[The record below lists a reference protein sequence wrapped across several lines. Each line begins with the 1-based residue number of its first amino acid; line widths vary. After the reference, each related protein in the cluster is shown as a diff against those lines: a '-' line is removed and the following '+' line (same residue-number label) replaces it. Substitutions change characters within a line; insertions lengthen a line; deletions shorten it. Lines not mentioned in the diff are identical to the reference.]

1 MVQIGRNKYEN
12 PDDLDRKIA
21 MEITW
26 VKGSNSWF
34 WIHAGGKNIHIDP
47 AYAKVSITRPDIVDK
62 ADLVLITHAHHDHF
76 QKKTLDNLISNATV
90 IIAPPNVA
98 KKLGATSQVIA
109 VAPGEEHDLG
119 WVKVKAVYAY
129 NFGLKGLIVHKKGT
143 CVGYLLVVDGKTL
156 YHAGDTELIPEM
168 KQLGH
173 VDLAMLPIGGR
184 VTMDAEEA
192 AEAAIAM
199 GAKRVVPMHNH
210 RRPVG
215 ELKTRLEKNPEIQV
229 IVAEQGKPFEPF

>member
-1 MVQIGRNKYEN
+1 
-12 PDDLDRKIA
+12 

-34 WIHAGGKNIHIDP
+34 WIRVNDKKIHIDP
-47 AYAKVSITRPDIVDK
+47 AYLRGSTYGPEMVEK
-62 ADLVLITHAHHDHF
+62 ADLVLITHSHGDHF
-76 QKKTLDNLISNATV
+76 QKKTLDNLTSNATV

-98 KKLGATSQVIA
+98 RKLGATSHVIV

-129 NFGLKGLIVHKKGT
+129 NLGLKGHILHRKGA
-143 CVGYLLVVDGKTL
+143 CVGYLMTVGGKTI
-156 YHAGDTELIPEM
+156 YHAGDTEFIPEM
-168 KQLGH
+168 KQLGQ
-173 VDLAMLPIGGR
+173 VDLAMLPIGGGP
-184 VTMDAEEA
+184 TMDAEGA
-192 AEAAIAM
+192 ASAAVAM
-199 GAKRVVPMHNH
+199 GARYVVPMHNH

-229 IVAEQGKPFEPF
+229 ILAEQGKPFEPF

>member
-1 MVQIGRNKYEN
+1 MVLIGSNKYEKRGN
-12 PDDLDRKIA
+12 IDRKIA

-34 WIHAGGKNIHIDP
+34 WIQASSKNIHIDP
-47 AYAKVSITRPDIVDK
+47 SSHKTSVHGPETIDK
-62 ADLVLITHAHHDHF
+62 ADLVLITHAHRDHF
-76 QKKTLDNLISNATV
+76 QKKTLDDLVGKATV
-90 IIAPPNVA
+90 VIAPRNVA
-98 KKLGATSQVIA
+98 RRLGATGQVISI
-109 VAPGEEHDLG
+109 APGEEHDLG
-119 WVKVKAVYAY
+119 WVKIKAVYAY
-129 NFGLKGLIVHKKGT
+129 NFGLKGLLVHKKGT
-143 CVGYLLVVDGKTL
+143 CVGYLLVVGGKTL
-156 YHAGDTELIPEM
+156 YHAGDTSFIPEM

-210 RRPVG
+210 RKPLG
-215 ELKTRLEKNPEIQV
+215 ELKTCLEKNPEIQV
-229 IVAEQGKPFEPF
+229 ILAEQGKPFEPF